1 MVHGSVVHGP
11 EHVHRDGSGPTLA
24 LEHISKRYGATRAL
38 VDVSLTL
45 RSGEVH
51 ALVGENGA
59 GKSTLM
65 KVLAGA
71 VAPDAGRIVIA
82 GTTRVRL
89 TPRDAM
95 SLGVSIVYQDADLVG
110 SLTVAQNVFLGQ
122 EPVGRLGLV
131 DGATQSRIARRVI
144 DELGVDLDPDTLAS
158 RLSPAQRQLT
168 QIVRALRTEPRVLV
182 MDEPTTSLGRSEVR
196 HLMDVIRRLAGTGIG
211 IIYISHLLD
220 EVLEIADRVTV
231 LKDGHTVA
239 SRPAA
244 GCTAADLATLMVGR
258 TAAAFFT
265 RDRIPVGDVVL
276 RASGITGP
284 GIPEPVSFEVRQG
297 EVLGFG
303 GLVGAGRTELME
315 LLFGSARA
323 RSGQM
328 SVDGRVVRIDSPH
341 QAVAAGLGMVTED
354 RAGSGLFRGRSI
366 RENLATAW
374 TELRGPVVRGEHEL
388 ASRLVDTLGIVTAG
402 VDQEVS
408 SLSGGNQQKVVIGRW
423 LAIDA
428 SVLIFDE
435 PTKGVDIG
443 AKQEI
448 YRLIGDLL
456 RDGKAVLL
464 VSSELPELLSL
475 SDRIAIMR
483 GGRLVGIVDAYGATE
498 QDLMRAFLGVTD
510 D

>member
-1 MVHGSVVHGP
+1 MAHASVVPGP
-11 EHVHRDGSGPTLA
+11 EHVHLDSSGPILTL
-24 LEHISKRYGATRAL
+24 ERISKRYGATRAL

-45 RSGEVH
+45 APGEVH

-71 VAPDAGRIVIA
+71 VAPDAGNIVIS
-82 GTTRVRL
+82 GVTRAHL
-89 TPRDAM
+89 TPRSAM
-95 SLGVSIVYQDADLVG
+95 ALGVSIVYQDADLVS

-131 DGATQSRIARRVI
+131 DGATQSRITRGVI
-144 DELGVDLDPDTLAS
+144 DKLGVDLDPDGLAA

-182 MDEPTTSLGRSEVR
+182 MDEPTTSLGRTEVR
-196 HLMDVIRRLAGTGIG
+196 HLMGVVRGLAARGIG

-220 EVLEIADRVTV
+220 EVLEIADRITV
-231 LKDGHTVA
+231 LKDGRTVA

-244 GCTAADLATLMVGR
+244 GLTSGDLATLMVGR
-258 TAAAFFT
+258 SATAFFA
-265 RDRIPVGDVVL
+265 RDRAPVGDVAL
-276 RASGITGP
+276 RVVGLTGP
-284 GIPEPVSFEVRQG
+284 GIPDPVSFEVRQG

-315 LLFGSARA
+315 LLFGSVHA
-323 RSGQM
+323 RSGHM
-328 SVDGRVVRIDSPH
+328 FLDGRAVRIGSPH
-341 QAVAAGLGMVTED
+341 QAVAAGIGMVTED
-354 RAGSGLFRGRSI
+354 RAASGLFRGRSI
-366 RENLATAW
+366 RENLAAAW
-374 TELRGPVVRGEHEL
+374 TELQGPVVRGEREL
-388 ASRLVDTLGIVTAG
+388 ATRLVDTLGIVAAG
-402 VDQEVS
+402 VDQDVS
-408 SLSGGNQQKVVIGRW
+408 RLSGGNQQKVVIGRW

-428 SVLIFDE
+428 TVLLFDE

-456 RDGKAVLL
+456 RRGKAVLL

-475 SDRIAIMR
+475 SDRIAVMR
-483 GGRLVGIVDAYGATE
+483 GGRLVDIVDARAATE
-498 QDLMRAFLGVTD
+498 QVLMRAFLGVTD